1 MEVKKINTEK
11 LLNINQ
17 NGRPDCFEDFIGQE
31 HIKKIVQT
39 AISSGRIRK
48 GNMGHML
55 FSGPSGFGK
64 TTMAMIISKQGNVNI
79 KAVTGYAITKPAE
92 IISILNNLETG
103 DILFIDEI
111 HRLKPNI
118 EEVLYIAMED
128 FVIDMVMPEW
138 WNVRI
143 PINPFTLIGATTK
156 AESLSQPMKNR
167 FVYHFHFMEYTQTE
181 KETLIKKYLSHYE
194 ITIDENLVKK
204 LAEKVGS
211 VPREIHN
218 LCIKIR
224 DFVITHSP
232 DKKLTEHLRGEFL
245 HHSQIEEG
253 GMTPLHAKYL
263 EILRDADRPI
273 GVKAIAVQLGINEKA
288 VEEDVEPLLLKLGKI
303 EKSWS
308 GRILVE

>member
-1 MEVKKINTEK
+1 
-11 LLNINQ
+11 
-17 NGRPDCFEDFIGQE
+17 
-31 HIKKIVQT
+31 
-39 AISSGRIRK
+39 
-48 GNMGHML
+48 MGHLL
-55 FSGPSGFGK
+55 FSGPSWFGK
-64 TTMAMIISKQGNVNI
+64 TTMAHIISKQGQVNI
-79 KAVTGYAITKPAE
+79 KAVTWYAITKPSE
-92 IISILNNLETG
+92 IISILNTLENW

-138 WNVRI
+138 GNVRI

-156 AESLSQPMKNR
+156 SESLSQPIKNR
-167 FVYHFHFMEYTQTE
+167 FVYHFHFMEYTPSE
-181 KETLIKKYLSHYE
+181 KETIIKKYLDKYE
-194 ITIDENLVKK
+194 IKTSDEIIKK
-204 LAEKVGS
+204 ISEKVDA

-224 DFVITHSP
+224 DFVITESQ
-232 DKKLTEHLRGEFL
+232 DKILTEQLRESFL
-245 HHSQIEEG
+245 THNKIEEG

-263 EILRDADRPI
+263 EILEKADRPI
-273 GVKAIAVQLGINEKA
+273 GVKAIAVQLWINEKA

-308 GRILVE
+308 GRIIVS